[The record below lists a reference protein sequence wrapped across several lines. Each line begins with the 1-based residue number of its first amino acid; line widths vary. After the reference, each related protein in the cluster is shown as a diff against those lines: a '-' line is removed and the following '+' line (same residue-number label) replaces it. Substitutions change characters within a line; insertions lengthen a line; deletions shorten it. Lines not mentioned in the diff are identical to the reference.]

1 MRSAPSSA
9 NEGEPVNLLIPDGL
23 LVPRGA
29 DVAKK
34 GGRYSLDIQSYVAAF
49 QVLCGCGVNCSPN
62 SPGSGTANTELNM

>member
-1 MRSAPSSA
+1 MRNAPNSADH
-9 NEGEPVNLLIPDGL
+9 GELIYLLMPDGL
-23 LVPRGA
+23 LGPKGA

-49 QVLCGCGVNCSPN
+49 QMLRGCGVNCSPS